1 MKRWLVLLSFF
12 ILISCS
18 PKTEKIP
25 LSFYYWQT
33 TFQLSELEQ
42 SYLSDLDIN
51 KMYIRYFDVDIKDNQ
66 PIPIAPIVFNDLPE
80 NIEIVPVV
88 YLKNEVFLTTVD
100 TKDLARKI
108 IDYIQQ
114 INNQNNIEINQ
125 IQLDCDWSLQT
136 RDSYFELIDEIKKIQ
151 PSVSATIRLH
161 QIKYADKT
169 GVPAVD
175 KGVLMY
181 YNMGVIAADEN
192 NSIYQRNIAKRYL
205 SSVNQYSLPL
215 DIALPIFSWGVHI
228 RDHQVI
234 NLIGG
239 MRAKDLQNDAFK
251 KIDKNQYLV
260 VNDLMYEG
268 RYLAKNDIVK
278 IEEPTA
284 SDLQEMVDDLQK
296 NGFNQPHEIILYDFN
311 EQNLTAYEKEVFQ
324 NICRW

>member
-1 MKRWLVLLSFF
+1 MKTGLFLLSLFMF
-12 ILISCS
+12 VSCS
-18 PKTEKIP
+18 PKTEKVP

-33 TFQLSELEQ
+33 SFQLSELEQ

-51 KMYIRYFDVDIKDNQ
+51 KLYIRYFDVDIKDNQ
-66 PIPIAPIVFNDLPE
+66 PIPIAPIVFNDKLG
-80 NIEIVPVV
+80 NYEIIPVV
-88 YLKNEVFLTTVD
+88 YIKNEVFLQENPTD
-100 TKDLARKI
+100 SLAIKVFG
-108 IDYIQQ
+108 YIQQ
-114 INNQNNIEINQ
+114 INKSAEITVNE
-125 IQLDCDWSLQT
+125 IQFDCDWSLKSK
-136 RDSYFELIDEIKKIQ
+136 DNYFQFIDEFKKLYPNI
-151 PSVSATIRLH
+151 SATIRLH
-161 QIKYADKT
+161 QIKYPEKT
-169 GVPAVD
+169 GIPEVE

-192 NSIYQRNIAKRYL
+192 NSIYQRSIAKRYL
-205 SSVNQYSLPL
+205 PAVDQYALPL

-239 MRAKDLQNDAFK
+239 MRAKNVQNSAFK

-260 VNDLMYEG
+260 VDDLMFEG

-284 SDLQEMVDDLQK
+284 NDLQEMVEDLRK
-296 NGFNQPHEIILYDFN
+296 NGFNRPREIILYDFN
-311 EQNLTAYEKEVFQ
+311 EQNLTAYEKETFQ